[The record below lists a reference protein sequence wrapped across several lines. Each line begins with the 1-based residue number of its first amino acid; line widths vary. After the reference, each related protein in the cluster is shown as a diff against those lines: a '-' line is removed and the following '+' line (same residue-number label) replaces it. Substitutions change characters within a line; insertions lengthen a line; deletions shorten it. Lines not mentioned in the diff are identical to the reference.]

1 MYLRAVGRCFTQMN
15 AYFLVMNGKRCNTCN
30 LLDRPLSF
38 WDSFKMAAFKPNDR
52 FEHFHPT
59 VKHLEP
65 SKWAKQMLT
74 YKQFFYTIAILSC
87 QKKCSIKWVLK
98 LAASYQIN
106 EWALSDRVLSVP
118 EIIHLRFMFSPLSF

>member
-15 AYFLVMNGKRCNTCN
+15 AYFLVMNRKRYNTCN

-65 SKWAKQMLT
+65 SKRAKQMLT

-87 QKKCSIKWVLK
+87 QKNVAL
-98 LAASYQIN
+98 N
-106 EWALSDRVLSVP
+106 EY
-118 EIIHLRFMFSPLSF
+118 